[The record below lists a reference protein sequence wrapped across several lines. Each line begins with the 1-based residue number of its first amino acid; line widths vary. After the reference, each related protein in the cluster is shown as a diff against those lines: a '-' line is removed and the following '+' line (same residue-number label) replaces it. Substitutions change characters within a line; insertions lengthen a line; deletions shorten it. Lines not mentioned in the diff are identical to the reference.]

1 MSWLPKK
8 SVVVPIDFS
17 GESKLAVETA
27 VQLVNSPANVH
38 VIHVMF
44 PMDIV
49 APGVVWGGIDDVDRE
64 KAVQDHAQQFL
75 EESNLT
81 GLTVLTR
88 VGDPGTEI
96 AEYAKSINADLIVI
110 PSHGYHGIKRALLG
124 SVAERVIR
132 HAHCPVLVL
141 RRSDAE

>member
-27 VQLVNSPANVH
+27 VQLVSSPANVH

-64 KAVQDHAQQFL
+64 KAVHDHAQQFL
-75 EESNLT
+75 NENNLT
-81 GLTVLTR
+81 GLTMLTR

-96 AEYAKSINADLIVI
+96 AEYTTSINADLIVI

-124 SVAERVIR
+124 SVAERVLR

-141 RRSDAE
+141 RRSDAD